1 MLLPRGEHVRR
12 SSNPK
17 ETWEFADLVSSML
30 VSVVNESLSF
40 LLVKWLGAD
49 RKSEACL
56 VHVFENV
63 DIRIRFL
70 LEMT

>member
-17 ETWEFADLVSSML
+17 EEFADLVSSML

-56 VHVFENV
+56 FHLFENV
-63 DIRIRFL
+63 DIRMRFL
-70 LEMT
+70 LEMR